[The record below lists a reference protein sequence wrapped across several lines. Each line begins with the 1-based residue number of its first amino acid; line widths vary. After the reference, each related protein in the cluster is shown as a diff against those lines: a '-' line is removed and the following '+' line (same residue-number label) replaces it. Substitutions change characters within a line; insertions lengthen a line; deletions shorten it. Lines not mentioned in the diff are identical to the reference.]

1 MTSQVR
7 LSRKEGFPGCGT
19 SALTPGEL
27 QVARVGR
34 GGCDTPHRSHGWC
47 QTPHSN
53 LHLASAFPPNSL
65 GVPEHVNTS
74 KDLTMDMLSW
84 RAGEPPKV
92 VLSRKFLAPNAYKE
106 EERVC
111 KINYL
116 TFCFKNWEES
126 TAN

>member
-1 MTSQVR
+1 MWDFSTNTRGAAGGQ
-7 LSRKEGFPGCGT
+7 
-19 SALTPGEL
+19 
-27 QVARVGR
+27 GR
-34 GGCDTPHRSHGWC
+34 GGGVTPHIGHMGGVR
-47 QTPHSN
+47 
-53 LHLASAFPPNSL
+53 LHIAIYILLLLFPPTRWEYRN
-65 GVPEHVNTS
+65 HMNTS

-84 RAGEPPKV
+84 RACEPPKV

-116 TFCFKNWEES
+116 TFCFKNWEDS